1 MIFYRW
7 YCIDVYQRTPSQW
20 RARISRTDGKRVT
33 KSDQAVKVP
42 FADTPDASTNEE
54 AIKLAKQMIDHGTV
68 R

>member
-7 YCIDVYQRTPSQW
+7 YCVDVYERTPNQW

-33 KSDQAVKVP
+33 RSGAKVP
-42 FADTPDASTNEE
+42 FADTPDASTYEE
-54 AIKLAKQMIDHGTV
+54 AIKLAKRMIDDGII